1 MTTKKT
7 KIELMENDQMR
18 SIMNNFVLLGFLIIS
33 VFSINTSN
41 AQAQEA
47 SDGIE
52 EVVVTAR
59 KREENIQET
68 ALSVSA
74 LSARDI
80 ENRVPTDIRDLAA
93 DSPNLIIDDL
103 QQGPGSPTAIFIR
116 GVGVSDVEKN
126 FDPTTGVVLDGVFIG
141 ANSGAMLKTIDLE
154 SVEILRGPQGT
165 LFGRNTVAG
174 VINLTR
180 TKPTG
185 ERGGKIKI
193 GYDNY
198 NTHVIDGILNIGT
211 PEAAFKIT
219 GTHREQ
225 NEGYLT
231 NAVDGQDLGREEYTQ
246 ITFNSLFQVNDN
258 IEVELTLTDEQ
269 QDQDAHTALNL
280 GGATTWWCA
289 VYGQCSPGLGIPQSG
304 DRYTVYNNEP
314 KRRDASFE
322 SYTGILELRW
332 ELSDYYKLDYIF
344 GRKTTDEEVDQDWDG
359 TPLTLYHTD
368 RRADYEQASHELRLT
383 SDLDGPLNYVVG
395 LYKWDSEYTIPMESR
410 IGFFDLFGAVPTEDP
425 LIVVPVYNYTHQ
437 ETDSIAVFF
446 EADYDINDQIT
457 LTIGGRYIDEEK
469 SSNACQGG
477 GPYPDC
483 GVMDT
488 DADKSWTKFTPKVAV
503 SYQANE
509 DLHFYASYSQGYR
522 SGGFNGRWGNE
533 FSATRPYKP
542 ETVTSIEVGV
552 KSTLLDNRLRVNVA
566 IFDMEYE
573 DKQLDV
579 DIPDTLAAL
588 GRQTVTDNVAEASF
602 KGIELEL
609 NALITQNFSIDLNV
623 GYLDPSYDDFF
634 ADFNGSGAAADFT
647 YLEPLRAPDLTWTLG
662 LTYEWEAGPGLAY
675 VRASAHH
682 IGEHHTSQLNSPTT
696 FNKEQTLVDLSMNYE
711 INNTV
716 IALYGKNLTEE
727 DGFTVGYDVFAGAA
741 WSYAMA
747 RKPRIWGVSITQS
760 F

>member
-1 MTTKKT
+1 
-7 KIELMENDQMR
+7 MR

-74 LSARDI
+74 LNARDI

-410 IGFFDLFGAVPTEDP
+410 IGFFDLFGAVPTQDP
-425 LIVVPVYNYTHQ
+425 LIVVPIYNYTHQ
-437 ETDSIAVFF
+437 ETDSIAAFF

-675 VRASAHH
+675 
-682 IGEHHTSQLNSPTT
+682 
-696 FNKEQTLVDLSMNYE
+696 
-711 INNTV
+711 
-716 IALYGKNLTEE
+716 
-727 DGFTVGYDVFAGAA
+727 
-741 WSYAMA
+741 
-747 RKPRIWGVSITQS
+747 
-760 F
+760 

>member
-1 MTTKKT
+1 MKLTLNFIILISFIIT
-7 KIELMENDQMR
+7 
-18 SIMNNFVLLGFLIIS
+18 SIFT
-33 VFSINTSN
+33 INYSN
-41 AQAQEA
+41 AQTAEV
-47 SDGIE
+47 SEGIE
-52 EVVVTAR
+52 EIVVTAR
-59 KREENIQET
+59 KKEENIQET

-154 SVEILRGPQGT
+154 SIEILRGPQGT

-185 ERGGKIKI
+185 EMGGKIRV
-193 GYDNY
+193 GYGDY
-198 NTHVIDGILNIGT
+198 DTSVIDGIFNFGT
-211 PEAAFKIT
+211 PDAAFKIT

-225 NEGYLT
+225 KEGYLT
-231 NAVDGQDLGREEYTQ
+231 NVVDGKDLGREEYTQ
-246 ITFNSLFQVNDN
+246 ITLNSLFQVSENL
-258 IEVELTLTDEQ
+258 EVELTLTDEQ

-304 DRYTVYNNEP
+304 NRYSVYNNEP

-322 SYTGILELRW
+322 SFTGIIEVRW
-332 ELSDYYKLDYIF
+332 DISDNHKLDYIL
-344 GRKTTDEEVDQDWDG
+344 GRKTTDEVVDQDWDG

-368 RRADYEQASHELRLT
+368 RNAEYEQTSHEIRLT

-395 LYKWDSEYTIPMESR
+395 VYKWDSEYTIPMESR
-410 IGFFDLFGAVPTEDP
+410 IGFFDLFGAVPTQDP
-425 LIVVPVYNYTHQ
+425 LIVVPIYNYTHQ
-437 ETDSIAVFF
+437 ETDSIAAFF

-457 LTIGGRYIDEEK
+457 LTVGGRYIDEEK
-469 SSNACQGG
+469 SSNACQGA

-483 GVMDT
+483 AAINT
-488 DADKSWTKFTPKVAV
+488 YAEKNWTKFTPKVAV

-509 DLHFYASYSQGYR
+509 DVLYYLSYSQGYR

-533 FSATRPYKP
+533 FSAVRPYKP
-542 ETVTSIEVGV
+542 ETVTNIELGL
-552 KSTLLDNRLRVNVA
+552 KSTLMDNRLRVNVA
-566 IFDMEYE
+566 VFDMEYD

-579 DIPDTLAAL
+579 DIPDTLAAI
-588 GRQTVTDNVAEASF
+588 GRATVTDNVAEASF

-609 NALITQNFSIDLNV
+609 YAIITQNFSIDLNV
-623 GYLDPSYDDFF
+623 GYLDASYDEFF
-634 ADFNGSGAAADFT
+634 ADFNGSGTPADYT

-675 VRASAHH
+675 IRASAHH
-682 IGEHHTSQLNSPTT
+682 IGEHHTSQLNSLTT
-696 FNKEQTLVDLSMNYE
+696 FNKEQTLIDLSMNYE

-716 IALYGKNLTEE
+716 FAFFAKNLTEE

-747 RKPRIWGVSITQS
+747 RKPRTWGVSVTQS